1 MAQIHSAPISA
12 GPGRHLS
19 VVLLFGARVI
29 CVEEE
34 RRPVREGRVTTRSSR
49 WSPTEVPTIR
59 SSLCSS
65 RIARR
70 DTVILTGGGRFNGRS
85 RIEAWQAE
93 KPLWGTKAYPHRLE
107 SFQARK
113 HRTRGARKR
122 AEGKG
127 MAMWRLF
134 VIERRLCWLR

>member
-49 WSPTEVPTIR
+49 RSPTEVPTIR
-59 SSLCSS
+59 SSLCS
-65 RIARR
+65 RR
-70 DTVILTGGGRFNGRS
+70 
-85 RIEAWQAE
+85 
-93 KPLWGTKAYPHRLE
+93 
-107 SFQARK
+107 
-113 HRTRGARKR
+113 RGA
-122 AEGKG
+122 AAVGSLEGIQRYSQEEIG
-127 MAMWRLF
+127 SMEDQGSRRGRPRNPCGVPRLTLIGSSPSRQGNTELG
-134 VIERRLCWLR
+134 VQERGQKAKEWLCGDCL